1 MQKKR
6 CLAIFMVCDT
16 CKVTALSQETI
27 YRAQADF
34 LVMGVRENTLSHVAL
49 SYFVSRED
57 VFPIR
62 SSA

>member
-1 MQKKR
+1 
-6 CLAIFMVCDT
+6 MVCDT